1 MVCANFSDITF
12 YKKGTSMDFLRWAV
26 IFLVVALVAGVLGF
40 GGVFN
45 ISVDMA
51 KVLFAIFIVLFVISL
66 IFGYRGRNP

>member
-1 MVCANFSDITF
+1 
-12 YKKGTSMDFLRWAV
+12 MDFLRWAV